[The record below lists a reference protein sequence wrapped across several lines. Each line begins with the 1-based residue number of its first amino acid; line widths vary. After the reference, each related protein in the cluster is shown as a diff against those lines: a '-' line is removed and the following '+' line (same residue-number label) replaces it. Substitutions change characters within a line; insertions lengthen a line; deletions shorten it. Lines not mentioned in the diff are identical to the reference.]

1 MDDGDSEEPDEYD
14 DEEDGESSSSSG
26 SSNTSSSLSSA
37 MDQSRMNAGNHV
49 ISESSM
55 LEESSFDQKYLVK
68 PNDQRYIP
76 NISSYNNNN
85 NSTVNQYL
93 ADEFLNGD
101 SASLYKKDENNTL
114 SL

>member
-26 SSNTSSSLSSA
+26 SSTSSSISSA

-55 LEESSFDQKYLVK
+55 LEESSFDQKYLEK

-76 NISSYNNNN
+76 NTSSYNNNN
-85 NSTVNQYL
+85 NNSIVNHYL